1 MDMNLAKRFLAVI
14 LILSLIMVMTAC
26 GGHEDAVSGYKVTV
40 RDPDGNPVVGALVVL
55 CQDQDGGTCYL
66 PVTTDEQGVA
76 RFSPEA
82 VPVQKSMKVRVLSAN
97 GFELPLDENGDIR
110 YTPIP
115 EGNTEITLILNRI
128 AP

>member
-1 MDMNLAKRFLAVI
+1 
-14 LILSLIMVMTAC
+14 
-26 GGHEDAVSGYKVTV
+26 
-40 RDPDGNPVVGALVVL
+40 
-55 CQDQDGGTCYL
+55 
-66 PVTTDEQGVA
+66 VTTDEQGVA

-110 YTPIP
+110 YTLIP